1 MSGRRSRSPR
11 RNQTT
16 PAGVSTVVNRT
27 ITDGVEASA
36 AATDAPDPNAGQS
49 PAGKP
54 VGRRLFL
61 GIVGLG
67 ALGVVFGNTVQRVV
81 GAILAPFTNANG
93 SGLGALIPGAN
104 RFRLYTVTGS
114 FPDIPK
120 SRYRLRVDGL
130 VEKTLELSLDELRA
144 MPRTELV
151 RPFQCV
157 TGWRVPDVHWAG
169 VRLADLIEM
178 AEPSPGAHAV
188 EFGSYDGVY
197 TESLTL
203 DQARRSDVIIAY
215 EMLGGPITSEHG
227 GPVRLYVAP
236 MYGYKSAKWLR
247 SISLVPQAIPG
258 FWEQQG
264 YAVNA
269 WVGKSNG
276 RHDAPIA

>member
-1 MSGRRSRSPR
+1 MTR
-11 RNQTT
+11 RNSVALGAPKRAATA
-16 PAGVSTVVNRT
+16 PGSSPGR
-27 ITDGVEASA
+27 SA
-36 AATDAPDPNAGQS
+36 AGTPL
-49 PAGKP
+49 
-54 VGRRLFL
+54 GRRLFL

-81 GAILAPFTNANG
+81 GALTAPFTNANG

-114 FPDIPK
+114 YPNIPR
-120 SRYRLRVDGL
+120 SSYRLRVDGL
-130 VEKTLELSLDELRA
+130 VARPLELSFDELRA
-144 MPRTELV
+144 LPRTELV

-157 TGWRVPDVHWAG
+157 TGWRVPNVHWAG
-169 VRLADLIEM
+169 VRLADLIDH
-178 AEPSPGAHAV
+178 AKPRPGAHAV
-188 EFGSYDGVY
+188 EFTSYDGLY

-203 DQARRSDVIIAY
+203 DQARRSDVIVAY

-247 SISLVPQAIPG
+247 SISLVPQPIPG

-264 YAVNA
+264 YDVNA
-269 WVGKSNG
+269 WVGRSNG
-276 RHDAPIA
+276 RNDAPIA

>member
-1 MSGRRSRSPR
+1 MSARTPR
-11 RNQTT
+11 NH
-16 PAGVSTVVNRT
+16 PARESVPEGPNRAVS
-27 ITDGVEASA
+27 DGADVPTAVTA
-36 AATDAPDPNAGQS
+36 AASSSPGQ
-49 PAGKP
+49 PAVGKP
-54 VGRRLFL
+54 IGRRLFL

-67 ALGVVFGNTVQRVV
+67 GLGVVFGNTLQRIV
-81 GAILAPFTNANG
+81 GAIVAPFTNANG

-120 SRYRLRVDGL
+120 SRYRLRVEGL
-130 VEKTLELSLDELRA
+130 VEHPLELSVEDLRA
-144 MPRTELV
+144 LPRTELV

-169 VRLADLIEM
+169 VRLADLIDL
-178 AEPSPGAHAV
+178 AKPRSGAHAV
-188 EFGSYDGVY
+188 EFTSYDGIY

-203 DQARRSDVIIAY
+203 DQARRTDVVVAY

-236 MYGYKSAKWLR
+236 MYGYKSAKWLQ
-247 SISLVPQAIPG
+247 SISLVPLAIPG

-269 WVGKSNG
+269 WVGRSNG

>member
-1 MSGRRSRSPR
+1 MSKPDPRAVR
-11 RNQTT
+11 RNQTAPT
-16 PAGVSTVVNRT
+16 SVPRGVDRSGSKGATTVADR
-27 ITDGVEASA
+27 
-36 AATDAPDPNAGQS
+36 DAPDAQPTKSAL
-49 PAGKP
+49 GKP
-54 VGRRLFL
+54 VGRRVFL
-61 GIVGLG
+61 GILGLG
-67 ALGVVFGNTVQRVV
+67 ALGVAFGNTAQRVV

-114 FPDIPK
+114 YPDIPK
-120 SRYRLRVDGL
+120 SRYRLRLEGL
-130 VEKTLELSLDELRA
+130 VEKPLELSFDDLRA
-144 MPRTELV
+144 LPRTELV

-169 VRLADLIEM
+169 VRLADLIEL
-178 AEPSPGAHAV
+178 ARPRPEAHAV
-188 EFGSYDGVY
+188 EFTSYDGVY

-203 DQARRSDVIIAY
+203 DQAHLSDVIVAY

-264 YAVNA
+264 YAINA
-269 WVGKSNG
+269 WVGRSNG